1 MTAIGLK
8 SASVKYQYSTS
19 VKKNK
24 KTSIPINGSNEKI
37 GLPFLGK
44 VHSELNIY
52 QIRAVVNALSLLSTG
67 TWRK

>member
-52 QIRAVVNALSLLSTG
+52 
-67 TWRK
+67 